1 MPGPANMR
9 PTAPA
14 AELRPGT
21 VYVVRQGDTLPG
33 ISKRAYSNAGR
44 WQDIW
49 IENFGAIDDPDHL
62 NAGTRLKLPK

>member
-1 MPGPANMR
+1 MPGLANVR
-9 PTAPA
+9 PSAPA

-33 ISKRAYSNAGR
+33 ISRRAYSKTDR

-62 NAGTRLKLPK
+62 HAGTRLKLPK